1 MDWNEYFST
10 DMDWA
15 AADVRDL
22 VTALA
27 RPCNNGMTFADAE
40 EALRQK
46 SEWGTSA
53 AMWAGIAEP
62 HGDSDGTPQ
71 WAVMAIAET
80 SLPQADLQQE
90 PCRLRLGSIL
100 INYHTR

>member
-80 SLPQADLQQE
+80 SLPQSGRPPSRSRAA
-90 PCRLRLGSIL
+90 
-100 INYHTR
+100 